1 MKSSQ
6 LELLKNSKKFLAFFN
21 NEKFLPYGDSIF
33 YLATYSNF
41 IGSTILNSIANY
53 KNENFFSRS
62 IVIIKDI
69 FFILNYINYKI
80 IIPKKIIS
88 YNKIIVTWA
97 FENNFN
103 KDGSFKDRYFNIA
116 SKDLKK
122 RYGL

>member
-6 LELLKNSKKFLAFFN
+6 LELLKNSKKFLASFN
-21 NEKFLPYGDSIF
+21 NNKFLPYGDSLF

-41 IGSTILNSIANY
+41 IGSSILNSLSNY
-53 KNENFFSRS
+53 KNKNFFSRS
-62 IVIIKDI
+62 IIIFKDI
-69 FFILNYINYKI
+69 LFILNYINYKI

-103 KDGSFKDRYFNIA
+103 KDGSF
-116 SKDLKK
+116 
-122 RYGL
+122 